1 MCVRTH
7 CRACIRSIPAAQI
20 EQADRTEGLAMT
32 ATRTIDDIQAPAA
45 GVWTI
50 DPTHTTVEFIARHLV
65 FTKVRGRFT
74 GVSGA
79 VTVADDPDA
88 SSVEITLD
96 ATSITTGT
104 PDRDAHLKNEDF
116 FDVEKYPVI
125 TFKSTSVEW
134 KGQGGV
140 VTGDLT
146 VHGVTKPIT
155 LEAELTGVVT
165 DPWGGDRAV
174 FSASGEVDREA
185 WGLVWNMA
193 LESGGVVV
201 SKKIKLEIETEIVLQ
216 KPQDQ

>member
-1 MCVRTH
+1 M
-7 CRACIRSIPAAQI
+7 S
-20 EQADRTEGLAMT
+20 
-32 ATRTIDDIQAPAA
+32 ATRTLDDIQAPAA
-45 GVWTI
+45 GIWAI
-50 DPTHTTVEFIARHLV
+50 DPTHTTVEFIGRHLV

-104 PDRDAHLKNEDF
+104 PDRDAHLKSADF
-116 FDVEKYPVI
+116 FDVDSYPVI
-125 TFKSTSVEW
+125 SFKSSSVEW
-134 KGQGGV
+134 KGHEGT

-146 VHGVTKPIT
+146 VRGVSKPIT
-155 LEAELTGVVT
+155 LDVELTGVVT

-174 FSASGEVDREA
+174 FSASGEVDRED

-193 LESGGVVV
+193 LESGGVLV
-201 SKKIKLEIETEIVLQ
+201 SKKIRFEIETEIVLQ
-216 KPQDQ
+216 K

>member
-1 MCVRTH
+1 
-7 CRACIRSIPAAQI
+7 
-20 EQADRTEGLAMT
+20 MT

-45 GVWTI
+45 GVWAI
-50 DPTHTTVEFIARHLV
+50 DPTHTTVEFIGRHLV

-79 VTVADDPDA
+79 VTVADDPNA

-104 PDRDAHLKNEDF
+104 PDRDAHLKGEDF
-116 FDVEKYPVI
+116 FDVDKYPVI
-125 TFKSTSVEW
+125 SFKSTSVEW
-134 KGQGGV
+134 KGHEGT

-146 VHGVTKPIT
+146 VRGVSKPIT
-155 LEAELTGVVT
+155 LDVELTGVVT

-174 FSASGEVDREA
+174 FSASGEVDRED

-193 LESGGVVV
+193 LESGGVLV
-201 SKKIKLEIETEIVLQ
+201 SKKILIEIETEIVLQ
-216 KPQDQ
+216 KPEAQ

>member
-1 MCVRTH
+1 
-7 CRACIRSIPAAQI
+7 
-20 EQADRTEGLAMT
+20 MT

-45 GVWTI
+45 GIWAI
-50 DPTHTTVEFIARHLV
+50 DPTHTTVEFIGRHLV

-79 VTVADDPDA
+79 VTVADDPNA

-104 PDRDAHLKNEDF
+104 PDRDGHLKSADF
-116 FDVEKYPVI
+116 FDVETYPVI
-125 TFKSTSVEW
+125 SFKSTSVEW
-134 KGQGGV
+134 KGHEGT

-146 VHGVTKPIT
+146 VRGVSKPIT
-155 LEAELTGVVT
+155 LDVELTGVVT

-174 FSASGEVDREA
+174 FSASGEVDRED

-193 LESGGVVV
+193 LESGGVLV
-201 SKKIKLEIETEIVLQ
+201 SKKIRFEIETEIVLQ
-216 KPQDQ
+216 KPEAQ

>member
-1 MCVRTH
+1 
-7 CRACIRSIPAAQI
+7 
-20 EQADRTEGLAMT
+20 MT

-45 GVWTI
+45 GVWAI
-50 DPTHTTVEFIARHLV
+50 DPTHTTVEFIGRHLV

-79 VTVADDPDA
+79 VTVADDPNA

-104 PDRDAHLKNEDF
+104 PDRDAHLKGEDF
-116 FDVEKYPVI
+116 FDVDKYPVI
-125 TFKSTSVEW
+125 SFKSTSVEW
-134 KGQGGV
+134 KGHEGT

-146 VHGVTKPIT
+146 VRGVSKPIT
-155 LEAELTGVVT
+155 LDVELTGVVT

-174 FSASGEVDREA
+174 FSASGEVDRED

-193 LESGGVVV
+193 LESGGVLV
-201 SKKIKLEIETEIVLQ
+201 SKKIRFEIETEIVLQ
-216 KPQDQ
+216 KPEAQ

>member
-1 MCVRTH
+1 
-7 CRACIRSIPAAQI
+7 
-20 EQADRTEGLAMT
+20 MT

-45 GVWTI
+45 GVWAI
-50 DPTHTTVEFIARHLV
+50 DPTHTTVEFIGRHLV

-79 VTVADDPDA
+79 VTVADDPNA

-104 PDRDAHLKNEDF
+104 PDRDAHLKGEDF
-116 FDVEKYPVI
+116 FDVDKYPVI
-125 TFKSTSVEW
+125 SFKSTSVEW
-134 KGQGGV
+134 KGLEGT

-146 VHGVTKPIT
+146 VRGVSKPIT
-155 LEAELTGVVT
+155 LDVELTGVVT

-174 FSASGEVDREA
+174 FSASGEVDRED

-193 LESGGVVV
+193 LESGGVLV
-201 SKKIKLEIETEIVLQ
+201 SKKIRFEIETEIVLQ
-216 KPQDQ
+216 KPDAQ

>member
-1 MCVRTH
+1 
-7 CRACIRSIPAAQI
+7 
-20 EQADRTEGLAMT
+20 MT

-45 GVWTI
+45 GVWAI
-50 DPTHTTVEFIARHLV
+50 DPTHTTVEFIGRHLV

-79 VTVADDPDA
+79 VTVADDPNA

-104 PDRDAHLKNEDF
+104 PDRDAHLKGDDF
-116 FDVEKYPVI
+116 FDVDKYPVI
-125 TFKSTSVEW
+125 SFKSTSVEW
-134 KGQGGV
+134 KGHEGT

-146 VHGVTKPIT
+146 VRGVSKPIT
-155 LEAELTGVVT
+155 LDVELTGVVT

-174 FSASGEVDREA
+174 FSASGEVDRED

-193 LESGGVVV
+193 LESGGVLV
-201 SKKIKLEIETEIVLQ
+201 SKKIRFEIETEIVLQ
-216 KPQDQ
+216 KPEAQ

>member
-1 MCVRTH
+1 
-7 CRACIRSIPAAQI
+7 
-20 EQADRTEGLAMT
+20 MT

-45 GVWTI
+45 GIWAI
-50 DPTHTTVEFIARHLV
+50 DPTHTTVEFIGRHLV

-79 VTVADDPDA
+79 VTVADDPNA

-104 PDRDAHLKNEDF
+104 PDRDAHLKGEDF
-116 FDVEKYPVI
+116 FDVDKYPVI
-125 TFKSTSVEW
+125 SFKSTSVEW
-134 KGQGGV
+134 KGHEGT

-146 VHGVTKPIT
+146 VRGVSKPIT
-155 LEAELTGVVT
+155 LDVELTGVVT

-174 FSASGEVDREA
+174 FSASGEVDRED

-193 LESGGVVV
+193 LESGGVLV
-201 SKKIKLEIETEIVLQ
+201 SKKIRFEIETEIVLQ

>member
-1 MCVRTH
+1 M
-7 CRACIRSIPAAQI
+7 S
-20 EQADRTEGLAMT
+20 

-45 GVWTI
+45 GVWAI
-50 DPTHTTVEFIARHLV
+50 DPTHTTVEFIGRHLV

-79 VTVADDPDA
+79 VTVADDPNA

-104 PDRDAHLKNEDF
+104 PDRDAHLKNADF

-134 KGQGGV
+134 KGQEGT

-146 VHGVTKPIT
+146 VRDVSKPIT
-155 LEAELTGVVT
+155 LDVEFTGVIT

-174 FSASGEVDREA
+174 FSASGEVDRED
-185 WGLVWNMA
+185 WGLTWNMA
-193 LESGGVVV
+193 LESGGVLV
-201 SKKIKLEIETEIVLQ
+201 SKKIRFEIETEIVLQ
-216 KPQDQ
+216 TPEQQ

>member
-1 MCVRTH
+1 
-7 CRACIRSIPAAQI
+7 
-20 EQADRTEGLAMT
+20 MT

-45 GVWTI
+45 GVWAI
-50 DPTHTTVEFIARHLV
+50 DPTHTTVEFIGRHLV

-79 VTVADDPDA
+79 VTVADDPNA

-104 PDRDAHLKNEDF
+104 PDRDAHLKGEDF
-116 FDVEKYPVI
+116 FDVDKYPVI
-125 TFKSTSVEW
+125 SFKSTSVEW
-134 KGQGGV
+134 KGHEGT

-146 VHGVTKPIT
+146 VRGVSKPIT
-155 LEAELTGVVT
+155 LDVELTGVVT

-174 FSASGEVDREA
+174 FSASGEVDRED

-193 LESGGVVV
+193 LESGGVLV
-201 SKKIKLEIETEIVLQ
+201 SKKIRLEIETEIVLQ
-216 KPQDQ
+216 KPEAQ

>member
-1 MCVRTH
+1 
-7 CRACIRSIPAAQI
+7 
-20 EQADRTEGLAMT
+20 MT

-45 GVWTI
+45 GVWAI
-50 DPTHTTVEFIARHLV
+50 DPTHTTVEFIGRHLV

-79 VTVADDPDA
+79 VTVADDPNA

-104 PDRDAHLKNEDF
+104 PDRDAHLKGEDF
-116 FDVEKYPVI
+116 FDVDKYPVI
-125 TFKSTSVEW
+125 SFKSTSVEW
-134 KGQGGV
+134 KGHEGT

-146 VHGVTKPIT
+146 VRGVSKPIT
-155 LEAELTGVVT
+155 LDVELTGVVT

-174 FSASGEVDREA
+174 FSASGEVDRED

-193 LESGGVVV
+193 LESGGVLV
-201 SKKIKLEIETEIVLQ
+201 SKKIRFEIETEIVLQ
-216 KPQDQ
+216 KPDAQ

>member
-1 MCVRTH
+1 
-7 CRACIRSIPAAQI
+7 
-20 EQADRTEGLAMT
+20 MT

-45 GVWTI
+45 GVWAI
-50 DPTHTTVEFIARHLV
+50 DPTHTTVEFIGRHLV

-79 VTVADDPDA
+79 VTVADDPNA

-104 PDRDAHLKNEDF
+104 PDRDAHLKGEDF
-116 FDVEKYPVI
+116 FDVDKYPVI
-125 TFKSTSVEW
+125 SFKSTSVEW
-134 KGQGGV
+134 KGHEGT

-146 VHGVTKPIT
+146 VRGVSKPIT
-155 LEAELTGVVT
+155 LDVELTGVVT

-174 FSASGEVDREA
+174 FSASGEVDRED

-193 LESGGVVV
+193 LESGGVLV
-201 SKKIKLEIETEIVLQ
+201 SKKIRFEIETEIVLQ
-216 KPQDQ
+216 KDDPSNAEK